1 MRHAGFSAGAVKKLK
16 CELDREKG
24 KLVYEVEFEANGI
37 EYEYTVD
44 AETGE
49 IVKIEKEDDRKD
61 IDDDDDDD
69 FDDDD

>member
-1 MRHAGFSAGAVKKLK
+1 MKKLK

-24 KLVYEVEFEANGI
+24 KLVYEVEFEADGV
-37 EYEYTVD
+37 EYEYTID

-61 IDDDDDDD
+61 LDDDD
-69 FDDDD
+69 